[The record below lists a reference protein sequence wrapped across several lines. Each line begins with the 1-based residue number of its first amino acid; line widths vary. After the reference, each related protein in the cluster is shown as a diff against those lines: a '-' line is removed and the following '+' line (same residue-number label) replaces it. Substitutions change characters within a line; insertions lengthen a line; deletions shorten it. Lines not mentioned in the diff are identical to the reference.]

1 MGTRKKI
8 AVYAGSFDPPTFGH
22 LDIIKRAAALF
33 AGLHVLVAQ
42 NNRKKYLFPVEERIS
57 LMEELCRKMRNVKV
71 AATSALVIDYMR
83 ESDIKILVRG
93 VRNADDFAAEAGT
106 ALWNKALYAKAE
118 TVFLPASPELTYLS
132 SSGVKEVIAFG
143 GDFSPFVPPVA
154 RDALTK
160 KLKAG
165 IIEADLLV
173 SGTNADKA
181 EIARSLYKR
190 ASGLRMVRE
199 EAEQP
204 EGSVEA
210 EHPADNPQEA
220 V

>member
-1 MGTRKKI
+1 MGIRKKI

-22 LDIIKRAAALF
+22 LDIIKRASAMF
-33 AGLHVLVAQ
+33 AGLHVVVAQ

-57 LMEELCRKMRNVKV
+57 LMEELCRKMRNVQV
-71 AATSALVIDYMR
+71 AATSVLVVDYMQ

-93 VRNADDFAAEAGT
+93 VRNADDFASEANM

-118 TVFLPASPELTYLS
+118 TVFLPSSPDLVYLS

-143 GDFSPFVPPVA
+143 GDFSPFVPPLVCE
-154 RDALTK
+154 ALTK

-165 IIEADLLV
+165 IIEVDSLV
-173 SGTNADKA
+173 SGTNADAA

-190 ASGLRMVRE
+190 ASDLRVARE
-199 EAEQP
+199 EADVPDDQLDVP
-204 EGSVEA
+204 AEA
-210 EHPADNPQEA
+210 E
-220 V
+220 

>member
-1 MGTRKKI
+1 MGARKKI

-22 LDIIKRAAALF
+22 LDIIRRAAAMF

-57 LMEELCRKMRNVKV
+57 LMEALCSKMRNVKV
-71 AATSALVIDYMR
+71 AATSVLVVDYMR

-93 VRNADDFAAEAGT
+93 VRNAADFAAEANM

-118 TVFLPASPELTYLS
+118 TVFLPASPGLAYLN

-154 RDALTK
+154 REALTK

-165 IIEADLLV
+165 TIGVDLLV
-173 SGTNADKA
+173 SGTNADSA
-181 EIARSLYKR
+181 EIARSLFKR
-190 ASGLRMVRE
+190 AISVRE
-199 EAEQP
+199 ESGRLDGP
-204 EGSVEA
+204 VEN
-210 EHPADNPQEA
+210 PADGSAEN

>member
-1 MGTRKKI
+1 MGARKKI

-22 LDIIKRAAALF
+22 LDIIKRASAMF
-33 AGLHVLVAQ
+33 AGLHVVVAQ

-57 LMEELCRKMRNVKV
+57 LMEALCRKMRNVKV

-93 VRNADDFAAEAGT
+93 VRNADDFSAEASM

-118 TVFLPASPELTYLS
+118 TVFLPSSPELAYLN

-143 GDFSPFVPPVA
+143 GDFSSFVPLVV
-154 RDALTK
+154 REALTK

-165 IIEADLLV
+165 IIGVDSLV
-173 SGTNADKA
+173 SGTNADGV
-181 EIARSLYKR
+181 EIARSLYRR
-190 ASGLRMVRE
+190 ASDLRAVRE
-199 EAEQP
+199 EADRADVQSDGP
-204 EGSVEA
+204 A
-210 EHPADNPQEA
+210 EDPQKAE
-220 V
+220 